1 MNIYVGN
8 LNYTVTETEL
18 QDLFQS
24 YGTVSSVKII
34 RDHQSGRAKGYAF
47 VDMEQETEGHTAIE
61 NLNQKEAFGRTLKV
75 SQAKEKTNF
84 GTNNNFSHS
93 YSRRNDS
100 E

>member
-1 MNIYVGN
+1 EN
-8 LNYTVTETEL
+8 EL

-47 VDMEQETEGHTAIE
+47 VDMEEETEGLTAIE

-93 YSRRNDS
+93 YARREDS